1 MNFTK
6 TALPLLLATSALTG
20 GSAFAATGVQ
30 YTSWQA
36 FSGTGSGTVSQTL
49 TVPKFDIASTPG
61 WQTNQTL
68 VSFQYDFKDFAV
80 GGNANLIAIASGVTA
95 STPLSWALKFDS
107 LLVGAPFPGGAI
119 SNSGTAQL
127 DAPTGGYTQFVPT
140 VVPITMTNPVSFMN
154 ATPSA
159 LAGPA
164 YTSPPAGNLTVDF
177 TQLTPTIGALPAGL
191 AFISFAPTY
200 SGQFR
205 VKYNYTY
212 DSTVVPGPLPI
223 LAAGTAFGFSR
234 RLRSR
239 MKAIA

>member
-36 FSGTGSGTVSQTL
+36 FSGVGSGDVPQTL
-49 TVPKFDIASTPG
+49 TVPKFDIGSTPS

-80 GGNANLIAIASGVTA
+80 GGTMKVFAFDPGVTA
-95 STPLSWALKFDS
+95 STPLTWALKFDS
-107 LLVGAPFPGGAI
+107 LLIGSPFPGGAI
-119 SNSGTAQL
+119 SNSGTAQA
-127 DAPTGGYTQFVPT
+127 DAPTGGYTPFVPT
-140 VVPITMTNPVSFMN
+140 DVPISMTNPVNFMN

-159 LAGPA
+159 LSGPA
-164 YTSPPAGNLTVDF
+164 YTSPPTGNLTVDF
-177 TQLTPTIGALPAGL
+177 TQLTPTVGTLPTGL

-200 SGQFR
+200 TGQFR